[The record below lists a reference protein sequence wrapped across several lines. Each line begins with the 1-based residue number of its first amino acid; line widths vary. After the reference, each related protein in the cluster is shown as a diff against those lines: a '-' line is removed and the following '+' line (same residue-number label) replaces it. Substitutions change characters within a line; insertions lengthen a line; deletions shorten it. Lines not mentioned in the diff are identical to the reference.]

1 MQWFKRSKQALTAD
15 ELLSQLQ
22 DDQQLTF
29 AQFAVIVKP
38 FSARDAHECTMAFR
52 ILHTINANLKETQS
66 WPFQLLRH
74 CDLEHVTGKSSWL
87 DRIRKRPQK
96 PSTSEGGTKT
106 AFNINI
112 ANKVHKQCSQ
122 MKTQMQQWDIKHLQN
137 VTGKLLTNGSFTSDA
152 SSVLITLVLRIL
164 SRFSELEEQ
173 LDLAMSRATLIKI
186 NYELTE
192 KLSKELESQGEEE
205 DEVNPLL
212 VAYRSFVTQLL
223 SELDTDG
230 DNRQDLLQVV
240 KDLEDMYKQ
249 YAASTPKKASPR
261 KKTSTSRFPT
271 PSTPKREASDP
282 FDYMDSPTHTQTESF
297 SSMSNSVNS
306 LFSSTSKASS
316 TVSDELPNL
325 LHAFDM
331 EYVKQQRQ
339 RRELDGVG
347 LSSPQS
353 MASSVSSKSLS
364 SSKSFSKLN
373 PTHSSPLVS
382 ASPLQTSHTA
392 SMPKAAATP
401 AHLDV
406 QMINNRMMVKTASG
420 FQDMQEWVMKQ
431 NQEAALRT
439 TQPPVA
445 KSASDY
451 IVTVPKESVP
461 RPLPSATG
469 NSFLS
474 NIFGNRP
481 LAPPVPLEKKELP
494 KPQPSV
500 GPTTSLPTT
509 SLLAKSLSEKHSA
522 FQQSAFENS
531 YRQQMNE
538 FE

>member
-1 MQWFKRSKQALTAD
+1 MQWFKRSKQALSAD
-15 ELLSQLQ
+15 ELLVQLQ

-74 CDLEHVTGKSSWL
+74 CDLEHITGGKTSWL
-87 DRIRKRPQK
+87 ARLRKRPEK
-96 PSTSEGGTKT
+96 KEGSKT

-112 ANKVHKQCSQ
+112 ANKVHKQSAQ
-122 MKTQMQQWDIKHLQN
+122 MKHQMQQWDIKHLQN

-152 SSVLITLVLRIL
+152 SSVLIVLVLRIL
-164 SRFSELEEQ
+164 TRYSELEGA
-173 LDLAMSRATLIKI
+173 LDVAMSRATLIKI

-192 KLSKELESQGEEE
+192 KFSKELENGEDE

-212 VAYRSFVTQLL
+212 VAYRSFVKQLL
-223 SELDTDG
+223 SELDTDS
-230 DNRQDLLQVV
+230 DNRQELLQVV
-240 KDLEDMYKQ
+240 KDLDDMYQQ
-249 YAASTPKKASPR
+249 YAASTPKKSSPR
-261 KKTSTSRFPT
+261 KKPSTSRFPT
-271 PSTPKREASDP
+271 PSTPKRETADP

-306 LFSSTSKASS
+306 LFSSASKCS

-347 LSSPQS
+347 MSSPQS
-353 MASSVSSKSLS
+353 MTSSISSKSLS

-373 PTHSSPLVS
+373 PTHHSSPLVS
-382 ASPLQTSHTA
+382 ASPLQTLHTVPVA
-392 SMPKAAATP
+392 SAPSAP
-401 AHLDV
+401 SHLDV

-431 NQEAALRT
+431 NQDAALRT
-439 TQPPVA
+439 TLPPA
-445 KSASDY
+445 KSAADI

-461 RPLPSATG
+461 RPVGGSGA
-469 NSFLS
+469 SFLS

-494 KPQPSV
+494 KAPVSA
-500 GPTTSLPTT
+500 GSTT
-509 SLLAKSLSEKHSA
+509 SLLAKSLSEKQSA
-522 FQQSAFENS
+522 FQQSAFETS
-531 YRQQMNE
+531 YRHEMND

>member
-1 MQWFKRSKQALTAD
+1 MQWFKRSKQALSAD

-74 CDLEHVTGKSSWL
+74 CDLEHVTGKASWL
-87 DRIRKRPQK
+87 DRLRKKPQK
-96 PSTSEGGTKT
+96 TEGSKT

-112 ANKVHKQCSQ
+112 ANKVHKQCAQ

-164 SRFSELEEQ
+164 SRYSELEDQ

-192 KLSKELESQGEEE
+192 KLSRELENSDDE

-212 VAYRSFVTQLL
+212 VAYRSFVKQLL
-223 SELDTDG
+223 SELDTDS
-230 DNRQDLLQVV
+230 DNKQDLLQVV

-249 YAASTPKKASPR
+249 YASSTPKKASP
-261 KKTSTSRFPT
+261 KKKVSSRFPT
-271 PSTPKREASDP
+271 TPKREAADP

-306 LFSSTSKASS
+306 LFSSASKASS

-331 EYVKQQRQ
+331 EYVKQQRA

-347 LSSPQS
+347 TSSPQS
-353 MASSVSSKSLS
+353 MTSSISSKSLS
-364 SSKSFSKLN
+364 SSRSFSKLN
-373 PTHSSPLVS
+373 PQHSPLVS
-382 ASPLQTSHTA
+382 SSPMQSTTL
-392 SMPKAAATP
+392 PKSQSAP
-401 AHLDV
+401 SHLDV

-420 FQDMQEWVMKQ
+420 YQDMQEWVMKQ

-439 TQPPVA
+439 TQPT
-445 KSASDY
+445 KSAADY
-451 IVTVPKESVP
+451 IVTVPKDSVP
-461 RPLPSATG
+461 RTMPNQG
-469 NSFLS
+469 SFLS

-481 LAPPVPLEKKELP
+481 LAPPVPLEKKE
-494 KPQPSV
+494 PQPVS
-500 GPTTSLPTT
+500 TS
-509 SLLAKSLSEKHSA
+509 SLLAKSLSEQKA
-522 FQQSAFENS
+522 FAQSAFETS
-531 YRQQMNE
+531 YRQEMND

>member
-1 MQWFKRSKQALTAD
+1 MQWFKRSKQALSAD

-96 PSTSEGGTKT
+96 PTSEGGTKT

-112 ANKVHKQCSQ
+112 ANKVHKQCGQ

-164 SRFSELEEQ
+164 SRYSELEEQ

-192 KLSKELESQGEEE
+192 KLSKELENQGEEE
-205 DEVNPLL
+205 DEINPLL
-212 VAYRSFVTQLL
+212 VAYRSFVKQLL
-223 SELDTDG
+223 SELDTDS

-249 YAASTPKKASPR
+249 YAASTPKKSSPR
-261 KKTSTSRFPT
+261 KKSSTSRFPT

-347 LSSPQS
+347 MSSPQS
-353 MASSVSSKSLS
+353 MTSSISSKSLS

-373 PTHSSPLVS
+373 PTHSSPLVA
-382 ASPLQTSHTA
+382 ASPLQTSHIA
-392 SMPKAAATP
+392 PMPNSSP
-401 AHLDV
+401 APSHLDV

-420 FQDMQEWVMKQ
+420 YQDMQEWVMKQ

-439 TQPPVA
+439 TQPAV

-461 RPLPSATG
+461 RTLPSTG
-469 NSFLS
+469 TSFLS

-500 GPTTSLPTT
+500 GPTTSL
-509 SLLAKSLSEKHSA
+509 LAKSLSEKHST
-522 FQQSAFENS
+522 FQQSAFETS
-531 YRQQMNE
+531 YRQEMND